1 MAAELTTAT
10 AILPRVGYDITSPA
24 NDRIKWLLRLR
35 ERKHRDAEGVFVIE
49 GERLY
54 GRALEA
60 GLEPKV
66 TFVSMDVATTGDTV
80 TVAPEALDKA
90 SYRNRSQ
97 GIIGVFSQFGTGLER
112 LTLSPSPLLLIAENI
127 EKPGNLGAMMRTA
140 AAAGA
145 DGLIAIGGTVD
156 PFNPNAVR
164 SSTGA
169 LFALPLAVASWEE
182 TNSWLEEHGIEV
194 FGASPDGAVPVWEAD
209 MTGPSA
215 IVIGAED
222 EGLSKQATAAAE
234 KLVVIPQAD
243 AGVDS
248 LNASVAAAVV
258 LFEAV
263 RQRMGS

>member
-1 MAAELTTAT
+1 MF
-10 AILPRVGYDITSPA
+10 P
-24 NDRIKWLLRLR
+24 
-35 ERKHRDAEGVFVIE
+35 
-49 GERLY
+49 
-54 GRALEA
+54 
-60 GLEPKV
+60 
-66 TFVSMDVATTGDTV
+66 
-80 TVAPEALDKA
+80 
-90 SYRNRSQ
+90 
-97 GIIGVFSQFGTGLER
+97 QFGTGLER

-140 AAAGA
+140 AAAGV
-145 DGLIAIGGTVD
+145 DGLIAVGGTVD

-169 LFALPLAVASWEE
+169 LFTLPLAVASWEE
-182 TNSWLEEHGIEV
+182 TAPWLREHGVAV
-194 FGASPDGAVPVWEAD
+194 FGASPDGHSPIWEVD
-209 MTGPSA
+209 LTGPSA

-222 EGLSKQATAAAE
+222 EGLSKQATGEAE

-263 RQRMGS
+263 RQRMG